1 MSEPLKCKGC
11 GAPLVVKGQHLN
23 IVRCDYC
30 GTDNVLTGE
39 ARTVVADDSLQF
51 AVKLYKA
58 IANNFDLDGIRD
70 LVESLKDKLS
80 APHRLD
86 YENLP
91 GSRNLDKARELV
103 QWCQRR
109 RLLQPLVDTVLS
121 VQPSIDLS

>member
-11 GAPLVVKGQHLN
+11 GAPLVVKDQHLK
-23 IVRCDYC
+23 IMRCDYC

-39 ARTVVADDSLQF
+39 ARTVVADDSPQF

-58 IANNFDLDGIRD
+58 IANNFDLDGIQD
-70 LVESLKDKLS
+70 LVERLKVKLS
-80 APHRLD
+80 APHQLN

-91 GSRNLDKARELV
+91 GSRKLDKARELV